1 VQRQG
6 PAGLIEVAG
15 GDGEPQVG
23 GGLLQRSPSMLLIP
37 GTRSAAHLRE
47 NFAAAGLELPAEAV
61 SKLNS
66 IGTTQRSVPWGQ
78 R

>member
-1 VQRQG
+1 
-6 PAGLIEVAG
+6 
-15 GDGEPQVG
+15 
-23 GGLLQRSPSMLLIP
+23 MLLIP

-47 NFAAAGLELPAEAV
+47 NFAAAGIELPAEAV